1 MKRNEVP
8 AEYKWKLED
17 ICASPEEAVRRLAA
31 LDKPTKDLLAMRGT
45 LKTDEAVLKAL
56 KFSDEISLELEEVY
70 SYASFLQAGDNGD
83 SAAQQLMQR
92 VYSVIVAFSSAASFL
107 VPELTRLPA
116 AELKRMAADPR
127 FEDFSVQLGEI
138 IRQKKHILSDKEELL
153 LSLTHD
159 FSGKFSESFDMLTDV
174 EFTFPKVRDEKG
186 NRIQLT
192 HARYR
197 NLIESPDRA
206 VRRGAFKAMFGTF
219 AKYRSTLASLYTGSV
234 KKDIFYAKAR
244 KYPSALVASLD
255 DDNVDPAVYHKLIE
269 AVHEAFP
276 TLDDYCALRKKALG
290 VGELHM
296 YDLYAPLV
304 KNCEMKYSPEEAKA
318 LVKKALAVMGPEYVS
333 LLDRAYTEGWIDMF
347 ENEGK
352 TSGAFCGSTYKVH
365 PYVLLNFEGR
375 LDDVFTMAH
384 ELGHAMHSYYSSA
397 AQCHAKADYK
407 IFVAEVASTV
417 NEILL
422 TKYLLSVTKD
432 KAQRCVIIN
441 HYLEQFRT
449 TVIRQTMFAEFEM
462 LAHEAAEK
470 GEPLNYESLN
480 AIYYQLN
487 KDYYGRAVK
496 VDEAIAYE
504 WSRIPHFYN
513 AFYVYKY
520 ATGFSAAS
528 AIAAD
533 IWTNGE
539 KAVARYKKFLSG
551 GCSDYPIELLK
562 KAGVDLST
570 NEPVRRCMSEFA
582 EMVKLMK
589 ESL

>member
-56 KFSDEISLELEEVY
+56 KLSDEISLELEEVY

-304 KNCEMKYSPEEAKA
+304 KDCEMKYTPEEAKA
-318 LVKKALAVMGPEYVS
+318 LVKKALAVMGTEYAS